1 MRAVM
6 QSSCVLSQPGEVTVP
21 KKLHAYTSAF
31 KETLRTLVEALIVGT
46 TALLLVM
53 VLVIILLLVFAILM
67 TAYQAHPLF
76 GIAILVVT
84 VTSLCIS
91 AQTM

>member
-1 MRAVM
+1 
-6 QSSCVLSQPGEVTVP
+6 
-21 KKLHAYTSAF
+21 
-31 KETLRTLVEALIVGT
+31 
-46 TALLLVM
+46 
-53 VLVIILLLVFAILM
+53 VFAILM